1 MRLDVGC
8 RLATTHAASCSR
20 LAAPL
25 VCELR
30 AVAPNAWDFDVDTEI
45 IDHVANLY
53 ESYLSGPLRQ
63 LEAAEADY
71 SQLATP
77 AGPFF
82 VFRAGQAMGWN
93 SDISWVSVDDSAT
106 HQEFDAIFRA
116 LQVPERLGKFIEHT
130 TRVQLYCAFFVVR
143 KSCTAP
149 HWHEDYVADLGTNA
163 MTLITPIRT
172 YAPRKGFE
180 VFVRKSPAGIE
191 PGRPTPH
198 ATRHAMCTRRG
209 RHGSCARAAPVRG
222 R

>member
-1 MRLDVGC
+1 M
-8 RLATTHAASCSR
+8 
-20 LAAPL
+20 
-25 VCELR
+25 
-30 AVAPNAWDFDVDTEI
+30 
-45 IDHVANLY
+45 
-53 ESYLSGPLRQ
+53 
-63 LEAAEADY
+63 
-71 SQLATP
+71 
-77 AGPFF
+77 
-82 VFRAGQAMGWN
+82 
-93 SDISWVSVDDSAT
+93 
-106 HQEFDAIFRA
+106 
-116 LQVPERLGKFIEHT
+116 PERLGKFIEHT

-180 VFVRKSPAGIE
+180 VFVRKSPTGIE